1 MYCGVFSANT
11 FRRSKTSVSRYQCR
25 LRFNMTLPLPTDQ
38 FAMTLNVSDCPQTG
52 ANWVKVFMARC
63 TGGVT
68 KGLFL
73 AATVST
79 ILYYVLHHVFTFPPL
94 FSPLFRAVCPQVS
107 KVQSPRRRRQR
118 SVQRTPGL
126 SSKEGRFNNRN
137 QQLYTIMFG
146 VKPNLLYIAW
156 KLLTK
161 LKKSN
166 RLSCKNT
173 RLRQMILVRY
183 KSIVNQ
189 INYNNLHVNFLFIW
203 QDISFLTG
211 ETLKLDVMQTSSDS

>member
-1 MYCGVFSANT
+1 MQTHSGVA
-11 FRRSKTSVSRYQCR
+11 RHPSVGINVDSGLIWHFLSPLIS
-25 LRFNMTLPLPTDQ
+25 LRWHLMCQTVLKQAQTEWKCLWPGVLAVWQRASFWLPL
-38 FAMTLNVSDCPQTG
+38 
-52 ANWVKVFMARC
+52 
-63 TGGVT
+63 
-68 KGLFL
+68 FL
-73 AATVST
+73 PFCIMFST
-79 ILYYVLHHVFTFPPL
+79 MCLCSHLPPL

-107 KVQSPRRRRQR
+107 KAQSPRRRRQR

-126 SSKEGRFNNRN
+126 SSKEGRN